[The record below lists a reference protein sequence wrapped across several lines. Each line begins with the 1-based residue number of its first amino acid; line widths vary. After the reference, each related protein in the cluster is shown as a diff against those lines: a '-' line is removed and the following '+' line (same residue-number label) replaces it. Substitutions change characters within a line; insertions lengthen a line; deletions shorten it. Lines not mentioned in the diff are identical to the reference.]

1 MRKKII
7 KVPIYF
13 GDLVMLQTNKF
24 EKVNKSYNSN
34 FTKDDNKIYDA
45 VVFKDSK
52 KHINQY
58 VVVFRKNPDYT
69 VIAHETVHLVNAI
82 FKDHGIELDLDNDEP
97 QAYLTGWIFNKI
109 DKFLNKK

>member
-13 GDLVMLQTNKF
+13 GNLVMLQTNKF
-24 EKVNKSYNSN
+24 EKVNKNYNSD
-34 FTKDDNKIYDA
+34 FIKEDNDIYDA
-45 VVFKDSK
+45 VVFKNTK

-58 VVVFRKNPDYT
+58 IVVFRKNTNYA
-69 VIAHETVHLVNAI
+69 VIAHETVHLVNTI
-82 FKDHGIELDLDNDEP
+82 FKDHGVELDLDNDEP